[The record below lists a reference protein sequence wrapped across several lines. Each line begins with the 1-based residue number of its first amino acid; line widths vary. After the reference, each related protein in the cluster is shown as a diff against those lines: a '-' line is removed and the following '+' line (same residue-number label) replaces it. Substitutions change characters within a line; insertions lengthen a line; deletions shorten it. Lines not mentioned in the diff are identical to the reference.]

1 MCLVA
6 IAWQVHPGFP
16 LVLLGNRDEFHQ
28 RPAVPAGWWPES
40 DHVFGGRD
48 LQAGGSWLGVTRSGR
63 LALVTNNPLRPP
75 ASGHTRS
82 RGALV
87 RDWLTGDGDAA
98 GFLDTVEREI
108 RHYAGFSLLVGSLGS
123 GLHGLVTPAGSLG
136 ARWQLAP
143 GVTVLSNS
151 PREAPWPK
159 VAWLQQALD
168 AYLRRP
174 MPASGPDPEA
184 LLSLLGRRM
193 PVAEPEADTPVA
205 RARVT
210 PFVSGA
216 AYGTRSATLILADE
230 HGGWRCI
237 ERRFGPDG
245 VPAGESQARHF
256 PVVPEGAPTPPGRTG
271 A

>member
-6 IAWQVHPGFP
+6 VAWQVHPRYP

-28 RPAVPAGWWPES
+28 RPAVAAGWWPEA

-98 GFLDTVEREI
+98 AFLDAVETSAGD
-108 RHYAGFSLLVGSLGS
+108 YAGFSLLVGSLGA
-123 GLHGLVTPAGSLG
+123 GFQGLVTPGGSLA
-136 ARWQLAP
+136 ARWHLAR
-143 GVTVLSNS
+143 GITVLSNS
-151 PREAPWPK
+151 PREEPWPK
-159 VAWLQQALD
+159 VGWLQQALES
-168 AYLRRP
+168 YLRRP
-174 MPASGPDPEA
+174 TPASGPDTEE
-184 LLSLLGRRM
+184 LLALLGRRM
-193 PVAEPEADTPVA
+193 PVAEPEADTPGA

-210 PFVSGA
+210 PFVTGTD
-216 AYGTRSATLILADE
+216 YGTRATTLILADE
-230 HGGWRCI
+230 HGGWQCI
-237 ERRFGPDG
+237 ERRFGPGG
-245 VPAGESQARHF
+245 VPGGESRGRHF
-256 PVVPEGAPTPPGRTG
+256 P
-271 A
+271 